1 MSTRVGWDSPPR
13 LEARA
18 LSFGYTPQE
27 PLLQEWDAAFEAGSM
42 TAITGPSGR
51 GKSTLM
57 YLLGLMLR
65 PSYGGL
71 LLDGVDVVDRKDSEL
86 ARLRA
91 GRFGGSSRT
100 RV

>member
-1 MSTRVGWDSPPR
+1 MSTRAGWDSPPR

-42 TAITGPSGR
+42 TALTGPSGR

-65 PSYGGL
+65 PSSGAI
-71 LLDGVDVVDRKDSEL
+71 LLDGVDVSRLNDRQL
-86 ARLRA
+86 AFVRNRRMA
-91 GRFGGSSRT
+91 SA
-100 RV
+100 